1 MHCLKAREHRQGI
14 ELVED
19 SVQQGLRA
27 ELGEVRRVRGEMAVL
42 RDTVEAQLSKNA
54 AVRKKVR
61 TDIVEKREVK
71 EPKFHS
77 SILRVLGRLSV
88 KGR

>member
-61 TDIVEKREVK
+61 TDIVEKREVN
-71 EPKFHS
+71 E
-77 SILRVLGRLSV
+77 LY
-88 KGR
+88 